1 MTPERHLLAQTR
13 LSKVAGAVVENSCT
27 YVYIPSGWTTR
38 ATTRVH
44 QSHEGRSKFWRL
56 ATMRWMLR
64 GGASARQQHGGNV
77 TFQDGQERLQHDC
90 STEERKRRKSCTV
103 HILDMQKKQTNKQRM
118 EAVKKMIIT
127 QQLHQMLFF
136 PIKSDQ
142 TLSAQCKEQKIYR
155 DTYFKLSKELTL
167 STCV

>member
-90 STEERKRRKSCTV
+90 STEERKWRKSCTV
-103 HILDMQKKQTNKQRM
+103 HVLDMQKKQTNKQRM

-127 QQLHQMLFF
+127 QQLHQMLFS
-136 PIKSDQ
+136 PLNQIKHYQHNVKNRKYTETRTSNYPKNS
-142 TLSAQCKEQKIYR
+142 L
-155 DTYFKLSKELTL
+155 
-167 STCV
+167 